1 MAVADIKRTTGST
14 TGSGKPARRP
24 KKLTGPQK
32 AAVLFLSL
40 GEKRGSALLQQ
51 LDDDEIQQMTR
62 AMSGLGS
69 ISSETVEQVLT
80 DFVQDITNGG
90 GVVGS
95 FAAAENLLRSL
106 MPGDKVDGI
115 LKDIRGPLKERD
127 LWARFNTLSEN
138 VIANYLKGEHEQT
151 IAAILSN
158 VNTDVAAKVL
168 PILGPEKMHNVV
180 ERMIR
185 MEAVPHHMMQQ
196 IEESLQADIMNA
208 GAQPTTAEQ
217 HQRMADL
224 FNKLDRNAFDN
235 MAPELEEK
243 IPDTFNAI
251 RAKMFTFE
259 DLAKMEAMDLAKIM
273 RGVPG
278 NTLPTALRGATDNAR
293 EAFLNALPARS
304 RDMLTEEM
312 ESMGPVRR
320 RDVNAA
326 QALMLDYAR
335 QLADDDQVRLPFGE
349 DDEDI
354 F

>member
-1 MAVADIKRTTGST
+1 MAVADIKRTTSSS

-51 LDDDEIQQMTR
+51 LDDEEIQQMTR

-158 VNTDVAAKVL
+158 VKPDVAAKVL
-168 PILGPEKMHNVV
+168 PLLGV
-180 ERMIR
+180 ERMEGIIER
-185 MEAVPHHMMQQ
+185 MIKMEAVPHHMMQQ
-196 IEESLQADIMNA
+196 LEEALTTDIA
-208 GAQPTTAEQ
+208 AASSQPTASELQ
-217 HQRMADL
+217 QRMADL
-224 FNKLDRNAFDN
+224 FNKLDRDAFDRI
-235 MAPELEEK
+235 APGLEE
-243 IPDTFNAI
+243 
-251 RAKMFTFE
+251 RAADMFRRRV
-259 DLAKMEAMDLAKIM
+259 D
-273 RGVPG
+273 VPAAQG
-278 NTLPTALRGATDNAR
+278 WLYGK
-293 EAFLNALPARS
+293 ALPAIERA
-304 RDMLTEEM
+304 RRLEE
-312 ESMGPVRR
+312 V
-320 RDVNAA
+320 
-326 QALMLDYAR
+326 L
-335 QLADDDQVRLPFGE
+335 
-349 DDEDI
+349 
-354 F
+354 

>member
-1 MAVADIKRTTGST
+1 MAVADVKRTNT
-14 TGSGKPARRP
+14 THSGKPARRP
-24 KKLTGPQK
+24 RKLTGPQK

-51 LDDDEIQQMTR
+51 LDEEEIQQMTR

-69 ISSETVEQVLT
+69 ISSDTVEEVLT
-80 DFVQDITNGG
+80 DFVQGITNGG

-95 FAAAENLLRSL
+95 FSAAENLLRSL

-127 LWARFNTLSEN
+127 LWARFNTMSEN

-168 PILGPEKMHNVV
+168 PLLGPEKMNDVV

-217 HQRMADL
+217 HKKMADL
-224 FNKLDRNAFDN
+224 FNKLDRNAFDS
-235 MAPELEEK
+235 MALELEEK

-259 DLAKMEAMDLAKIM
+259 DLSRMEALDLAKVM

-278 NTLPTALRGATDNAR
+278 NTLPTALRGATENAR
-293 EAFLNALPARS
+293 TAFLNALPARS

-335 QLADDDQVRLPFGE
+335 QLADEDQVRLPFG
-349 DDEDI
+349 DEDENL